1 MKSLKEELQEKH
13 QAELSVLKSELEK
26 EMTKETTDL
35 KNTLMEEKEKLKSLQ
50 TALENDESKKCL
62 SIRLFCQLS
71 FIHFYQILRFRNVIL
86 QNVFV
91 LSSSHLTH
99 FI

>member
-1 MKSLKEELQEKH
+1 MQNEMKRLKEELQEKH
-13 QAELSVLKSELEK
+13 QAELSLLKA
-26 EMTKETTDL
+26 EMTKEMTDL

-50 TALENDESKKCL
+50 TALEIDESKKCL
-62 SIRLFCQLS
+62 LVLLFCGLS
-71 FIHFYQILRFRNVIL
+71 FIHFIRSYDLVRL

-91 LSSSHLTH
+91 LSSVHLKC

>member
-1 MKSLKEELQEKH
+1 MKSLKEAVH

-71 FIHFYQILRFRNVIL
+71 FIHFIRSYDLEM
-86 QNVFV
+86 
-91 LSSSHLTH
+91 
-99 FI
+99 